1 MAVTF
6 NINNPDSCQRAYLNY
21 HCYGNTMNISPADM
35 GAILAKWGDKV
46 ETWEKSAEA
55 NDSVD
60 YEFDNSDFEKYK
72 DQYSGNGN
80 CVGGEIARGV
90 GDLASPVAA
99 MALKTV
105 AKNGTSKAMN
115 ATIEKGAAYLMAKNA
130 TKETLK
136 NAGKKGAGKA
146 AREAA
151 RAAYAEVGKE
161 VTKEGAKEATK
172 QTAAEAAKKATEE
185 ATKEV
190 TTKAT
195 EEATKGITEEASKK
209 ATEDSAKSLGCIIG
223 CSMAFA
229 TGLAYTLKQPNK
241 EEAGVVKEL
250 NEKMGTA
257 QSNLITQQNEMATAQ
272 EEIVTMVG
280 EAEAKNEEANSF
292 IAEQEATQQ
301 FTLTTI
307 NSIKAKQESGARL
320 TASERSLFNDSVKLL
335 NESNVAQSTAGTDAQ
350 DEVASLYSE
359 IEGKQTVYDTTADTM
374 SDIQGMTQYAESM
387 DTATAVS
394 CGIEAAAQGLNVI
407 SGGKSAIEAGQL
419 ALSGSWAFGATAWAW
434 AFVALGAAGAAMS
447 GIGAIQQ
454 GKYLKQTIDEIG
466 NRKNTQELNTSTQ
479 EIYNQ
484 ELDAYA
490 GSMSYV
496 EELDYEIPEL
506 DDTTD
511 LVLAQ
516 DKPVETPEKQELKKK
531 TEENKA

>member
-90 GDLASPVAA
+90 GDLASPITG
-99 MALKTV
+99 MALKTAV
-105 AKNGTSKAMN
+105 KNGTIAK
-115 ATIEKGAAYLMAKNA
+115 TTVEKGAAYLMAKDA

-136 NAGKKGAGKA
+136 EAGKKGVGKA
-146 AREAA
+146 GRKAGRT
-151 RAAYAEVGKE
+151 AYSKAGEE
-161 VTKEGAKEATK
+161 ITKEGATEATK
-172 QTAAEAAKKATEE
+172 TSATEAAKGAAGDE
-185 ATKEV
+185 ASK
-190 TTKAT
+190 K
-195 EEATKGITEEASKK
+195 ITEETSKK

-447 GIGAIQQ
+447 GVGAIQQ
-454 GKYLKQTIDEIG
+454 GTYLKQTIDEIG
-466 NRKNTQELNTSTQ
+466 NRKNTQGLNTSTQ

-496 EELDYEIPEL
+496 EELDYEIPDL

-516 DKPVETPEKQELKKK
+516 DKPVETQEKQELKKK